1 MGRVRWTHR
10 AGALWRSGLELPYLH
25 EMSTGQI
32 RLERRGHV
40 LLMGLDRVA
49 KRNAVD
55 LAMWDALCRA
65 YGELDRD
72 DELRVG
78 VLHALGDHFTG
89 GIDLPQWAPMFAK
102 GRFAMPEG
110 GIDPFG
116 LTSRVRKPIV
126 TAIQGICFTIGI
138 ELLLATDVR
147 VAARSARF
155 AQIEIKRGIYPLGG
169 ATLRF
174 PREVG
179 WANAMRWLLTG
190 DEFDAAE
197 AHRIGL
203 VQEVT
208 DHGAEL
214 ARAVAIA
221 EVIAA
226 QAPLGVYA
234 TLASSRYALP
244 EAEATA
250 AARMFSDVAP
260 LVASEDMQEGLR
272 AFLERR
278 PGRFRGR

>member
-1 MGRVRWTHR
+1 
-10 AGALWRSGLELPYLH
+10 
-25 EMSTGQI
+25 MSTGQI

-55 LAMWDALCRA
+55 VPMWDALCRA

-208 DHGAEL
+208 EHGAEL

-260 LVASEDMQEGLR
+260 LVASEDMQEGMR

-278 PGRFRGR
+278 PGKFRGR